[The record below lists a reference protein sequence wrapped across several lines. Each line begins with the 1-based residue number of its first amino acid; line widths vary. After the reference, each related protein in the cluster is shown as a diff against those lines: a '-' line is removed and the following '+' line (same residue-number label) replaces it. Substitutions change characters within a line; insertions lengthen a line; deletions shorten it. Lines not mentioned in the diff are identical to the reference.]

1 MKTIKLIL
9 ASIILSMGATSCS
22 KEDDSPIIEENPM
35 AQFNMVSQM
44 EANGHTVELYADG
57 EGFTTGYNEIYIRI
71 KDNDRETYFANP
83 KITWTPMMYMQAM
96 MHTGPKSL
104 LGATENNTVL
114 KGYLVFQMAGNEDE
128 YWDLTLNYKVEGTEY
143 TVKKNIDVNHPT
155 DGKQKVTTFTGSDNV
170 KYVLAMVSPQKPKE
184 GLNNMAAVLYKM
196 ESMKEFSLV
205 ENYTITLDPRMTSM
219 GNHGSP
225 NNKDLTY
232 DATSQMYQGQL
243 SLSMTGYWKLNLKVL
258 NESGELLKGEDVTE
272 ENEASSLYFELEF

>member
-1 MKTIKLIL
+1 MKTIKIIL
-9 ASIILSMGATSCS
+9 ATFILSMGAISCS
-22 KEDDSPIIEENPM
+22 KDDGSAIIEENPM

-44 EANGHTVELYADG
+44 EANGHTIELYTEG

-71 KDNDRETYFANP
+71 KDNDRETYFADP
-83 KITWTPMMYMQAM
+83 EITWTPMMHMQTM
-96 MHTGPKSL
+96 MHSGPKSL
-104 LGATENNTVL
+104 LSTTENNTVL
-114 KGYLVFQMAGNEDE
+114 KGYLVFQMAGKAEE
-128 YWDLTLNYKVEGTEY
+128 YWELTLNYKVDGTDY
-143 TVKKNIDVNHPT
+143 TASKTIDVNHPT

-205 ENYTITLDPRMTSM
+205 ENYTVTLDPRMTSM

-258 NESGELLKGEDVTE
+258 NDSGELLKGEDVTE
-272 ENEASSLYFELEF
+272 DNEASSLYFELEF